1 MIYISVIIEKINILI
16 LESYNGKIQY
26 YTRPPR
32 TLPEPEHLSL
42 TPN

>member
-1 MIYISVIIEKINILI
+1 MIDILVIIEKINILI
-16 LESYNGKIQY
+16 LESYKGKIQD

-32 TLPEPEHLSL
+32 TLLEPEHLSL